1 MWVMW
6 QAVPEDKRYDMY
18 RLYIKKV
25 SSRSHVKPG
34 LGQSG
39 AKGPRFWGAERAYL
53 CVWICVGGGAVR
65 RDQDEGGV
73 RACHRGA
80 ARRPGQED
88 VPRVR
93 RGREEARRGQ
103 SDRQTYVPFLR
114 HQSKPHA
121 HRRRAG
127 LFLLNGKDAGAEL
140 VCRLCL
146 YICVQ
151 IDRARGVFI
160 HGANMAD
167 PKRDPGYWKKWQV
180 RACISSRFAWSGGA
194 SRLRQSRS
202 EDVLV
207 TASPIAVLPVLGDC
221 RTSRSTT
228 ATRRPSETCCVSRGP
243 CRPPSRRSVRHVL
256 HRLSPPPLLPSGFCH
271 EVQDLIVTFPLLCR
285 VAQVNYMAAEMVSG
299 ETVTSD
305 AEALAREQ
313 SKQPQAMGTLGSGTA
328 AAKQ

>member
-39 AKGPRFWGAERAYL
+39 AKGPRFWGPEWGCL
-53 CVWICVGGGAVR
+53 CVWICAGRGAVR

-103 SDRQTYVPFLR
+103 SDRQMLTLTPPC

-121 HRRRAG
+121 RRRRAG
-127 LFLLNGKDAGAEL
+127 LFSLNGKDAVAEL
-140 VCRLCL
+140 VCRLCM
-146 YICVQ
+146 YMYVFRSTVPVASSSTAPTWPTPRGTRATGRSGRCVHASAQ
-151 IDRARGVFI
+151 ILPGQEEPRGRNSQ
-160 HGANMAD
+160 G
-167 PKRDPGYWKKWQV
+167 V
-180 RACISSRFAWSGGA
+180 RTSW
-194 SRLRQSRS
+194 SRLLSLFCRFS
-202 EDVLV
+202 V
-207 TASPIAVLPVLGDC
+207 TAGLRGQPRQRGDLP
-221 RTSRSTT
+221 
-228 ATRRPSETCCVSRGP
+228 
-243 CRPPSRRSVRHVL
+243 
-256 HRLSPPPLLPSGFCH
+256 
-271 EVQDLIVTFPLLCR
+271 
-285 VAQVNYMAAEMVSG
+285 
-299 ETVTSD
+299 
-305 AEALAREQ
+305 
-313 SKQPQAMGTLGSGTA
+313 
-328 AAKQ
+328 